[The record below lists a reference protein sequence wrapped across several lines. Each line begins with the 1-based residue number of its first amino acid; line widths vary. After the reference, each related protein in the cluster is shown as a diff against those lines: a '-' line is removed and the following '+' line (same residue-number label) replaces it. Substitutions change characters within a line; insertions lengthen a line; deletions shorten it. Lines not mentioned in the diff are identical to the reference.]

1 MPKLRVGQVR
11 PSIALAALA
20 LAAVG
25 LAACAGGPPG
35 GRHGPPGPPAPP
47 LFVSPFGELFV
58 GKPED
63 PWPVA
68 DWFLGADAD
77 LDGSITF
84 EEFAAD
90 GRRWFDRLDAER
102 DGRLTQ
108 SELTAY
114 EVSLHGFGGGPRPGP
129 RPRAR
134 APKATAGNYGA
145 VAEAGFFGLPQPVK
159 AADTN
164 VDQRI
169 SSEEWVQATE
179 RWFRALDTDRDG
191 KLTLATLPKT
201 ALQLRQQDSRR

>member
-1 MPKLRVGQVR
+1 MRSPRPRRVR
-11 PSIALAALA
+11 PTIALAIV
-20 LAAVG
+20 AAG
-25 LAACAGGPPG
+25 LAACAGGPP
-35 GRHGPPGPPAPP
+35 HGPPGPSAPP

-58 GKPED
+58 GKPEE

-77 LDGSITF
+77 LDGAVTF
-84 EEFAAD
+84 EEFSAD

-114 EVSLHGFGGGPRPGP
+114 EVSLHGFGGGPGPGP
-129 RPRAR
+129 RQRGRPA
-134 APKATAGNYGA
+134 KATTGAYGV

-159 AADTN
+159 AADVN

-169 SSEEWVQATE
+169 STEEWTQATE

-191 KLTLATLPKT
+191 KLTLAALPKT
-201 ALQLRQQDSRR
+201 TLQQRQQGRRP

>member
-1 MPKLRVGQVR
+1 MRSPRAGRAR
-11 PSIALAALA
+11 PSISLAALA
-20 LAAVG
+20 LVAAG
-25 LAACAGGPPG
+25 LAACAGGPS
-35 GRHGPPGPPAPP
+35 HGPPAPPAPP

-63 PWPVA
+63 AWPVA

-77 LDGSITF
+77 LDGAITF
-84 EEFAAD
+84 EEFSAD

-129 RPRAR
+129 RQRAR
-134 APKATAGNYGA
+134 PAKAIPGNYGV

-159 AADTN
+159 AADVN

-169 SSEEWVQATE
+169 SSEEWAQATE
-179 RWFRALDTDRDG
+179 RWFRALDTDHDG
-191 KLTLATLPKT
+191 KLTLAALPKT
-201 ALQLRQQDSRR
+201 TLQQRSQGGRP